1 MSLKKLFK
9 LPKIHLTKIAYTPSK
24 VVLYAHVKTKGSSCP
39 RCTAYSK
46 RVHSH
51 YIRQATDLPIL
62 EYKTCLLLKTRK
74 FSCTNPKCPQ
84 KVFSEQTPG
93 IERYCSR
100 FQNSLKPPLKT
111 SRCT

>member
-1 MSLKKLFK
+1 MG
-9 LPKIHLTKIAYTPSK
+9 YTPSK

-39 RCTAYSK
+39 QCTAYSK

-62 EYKTCLLLKTRK
+62 EYKTCLLQKTRK
-74 FSCTNPKCPQ
+74 FICTNPKCPQ

-93 IERYCSR
+93 IERYSIRTKRVDTVLSR
-100 FQNSLKPPLKT
+100 FSLET
-111 SRCT
+111 SAKQACILSEQMVI